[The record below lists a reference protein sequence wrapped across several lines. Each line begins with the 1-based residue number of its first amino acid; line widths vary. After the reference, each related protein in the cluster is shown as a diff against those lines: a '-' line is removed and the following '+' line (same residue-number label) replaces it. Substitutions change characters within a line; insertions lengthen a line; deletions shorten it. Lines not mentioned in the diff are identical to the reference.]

1 MTTATCAKAIRP
13 SQRLPRTADDR
24 RVNAFCALAERVVMD
39 TFTLRWP
46 RWPIIRAFGRN
57 PLVRVT
63 DRVEAVILTSA
74 VVGILRAGVRQL
86 HSGSLVVYGLE
97 SPRSRPRGRSRT
109 SVMAWCEILVTS
121 MVHCASSRRSPG
133 VVGMRPSAV
142 RIKPAIVV

>member
-46 RWPIIRAFGRN
+46 RWPIIRAFGCN

-86 HSGSLVVYGLE
+86 QGGSLVV
-97 SPRSRPRGRSRT
+97 
-109 SVMAWCEILVTS
+109 
-121 MVHCASSRRSPG
+121 
-133 VVGMRPSAV
+133 
-142 RIKPAIVV
+142 